1 MSSKIRQ
8 NFFTPQKLLLLFLTF
23 FAIQSIMLL
32 FLALR
37 PFDARAQARAGGLT
51 GEGQQDCPCLYDK
64 KGTNKIDTTRLY
76 IPIPGVTDAC
86 GWVCDIN
93 DDARGDIA
101 DYIITVYK
109 LLVGIAAVV
118 AFAMIVYAGY
128 EWIFAMGNSG
138 KIDDAKE
145 RIMSACIGLALALVS
160 VQFLQALNPQ
170 LTNISLPDVTKI
182 ARASLNPFCRDTD
195 IVFGVDTMKEL
206 KDKDY
211 VVDKTRAT
219 KDKASLT
226 CPSEFTI
233 YVRIEGDKA
242 YCYSNS
248 IDECWGQITEKF
260 ANKGDQSVTITGTD
274 GQPITLTQQSI
285 IPYDPKSAPKCQGT
299 FCSGSDKEQVCYP
312 SDPYA
317 RAFECK
323 SAKSACEDTNDNKNG
338 CEEVNNWLA
347 YQGYTDQQCAKIVKT
362 AQQDACILGKLLKC
376 PPDYPNQMK
385 GDDVFRNL
393 VKDICWEAKGQ
404 SEAVLKDCGG
414 FGVKIYPVLDGNAV
428 QGANALCCR
437 KPSTQESE
445 TDYSCVTNYMDRG
458 NTVVELLS
466 IVQQVTIPP
475 NTPGHYFGHD
485 CNEGT
490 AYLLDKEGTDCHIL
504 GFYPDAYD
512 VLGTCQKKEGEN
524 GDQGTV
530 TRGVC
535 VPKDETLYGGFKVCW
550 GDNPYQQIN
559 NNYNNYNLCLKTEK
573 EAYKC
578 NPYLLS
584 SGISCIGETPAS
596 PPQVNTNNVI
606 NTEIEIAIET
616 VVNSNTTLKNNFSN
630 QQIGFQSKPQF
641 FSANTA
647 FAAEKID
654 ACTFVQAVVDQ
665 ESDGKVDAW
674 NGNKNDKGQV
684 VSVDCGLM
692 GINIPNGTD
701 KNSCEQYK
709 DTSDLDQDG
718 NLDENLFDPGFN
730 IATGVQKINSWFS
743 PSICGD
749 GTSCKASQSG
759 RVDGNKFYRYAM
771 AGYNGGT
778 NANKKSGGDD
788 QFCSIDESGA
798 NKCCASPCKDYQD
811 ECFITATADDIYPTQ
826 VECPNDRGKY
836 QGTYDYVFNIEEL
849 YKALKNKNQKKD
861 GDGIA
866 SCP

>member
-170 LTNISLPDVTKI
+170 LTNIYLPDVTKI

-323 SAKSACEDTNDNKNG
+323 SAKSACEDTNDKKNG
-338 CEEVNNWLA
+338 CEEVNKWLGF
-347 YQGYTDQQCAKIVKT
+347 QGYTDKQCAKREDTGWALT
-362 AQQDACILGKLLKC
+362 AAGDECVFGSFVDC
-376 PPDYPNQMK
+376 PVGFNPVF
-385 GDDVFRNL
+385 GDDIFYVNNVNKEL
-393 VKDICWEAKGQ
+393 DAEGKCWDWKRKE
-404 SEAVLKDCGG
+404 GG
-414 FGVKIYPVLDGNAV
+414 GGDTQILHNCSANPLNKIYPVMSGQAV
-428 QGANALCCR
+428 EGANAL
-437 KPSTQESE
+437 
-445 TDYSCVTNYMDRG
+445 
-458 NTVVELLS
+458 
-466 IVQQVTIPP
+466 
-475 NTPGHYFGHD
+475 
-485 CNEGT
+485 
-490 AYLLDKEGTDCHIL
+490 
-504 GFYPDAYD
+504 
-512 VLGTCQKKEGEN
+512 
-524 GDQGTV
+524 
-530 TRGVC
+530 
-535 VPKDETLYGGFKVCW
+535 
-550 GDNPYQQIN
+550 
-559 NNYNNYNLCLKTEK
+559 
-573 EAYKC
+573 
-578 NPYLLS
+578 
-584 SGISCIGETPAS
+584 
-596 PPQVNTNNVI
+596 
-606 NTEIEIAIET
+606 
-616 VVNSNTTLKNNFSN
+616 
-630 QQIGFQSKPQF
+630 
-641 FSANTA
+641 
-647 FAAEKID
+647 
-654 ACTFVQAVVDQ
+654 
-665 ESDGKVDAW
+665 
-674 NGNKNDKGQV
+674 
-684 VSVDCGLM
+684 
-692 GINIPNGTD
+692 
-701 KNSCEQYK
+701 
-709 DTSDLDQDG
+709 
-718 NLDENLFDPGFN
+718 
-730 IATGVQKINSWFS
+730 
-743 PSICGD
+743 
-749 GTSCKASQSG
+749 
-759 RVDGNKFYRYAM
+759 
-771 AGYNGGT
+771 
-778 NANKKSGGDD
+778 
-788 QFCSIDESGA
+788 
-798 NKCCASPCKDYQD
+798 
-811 ECFITATADDIYPTQ
+811 
-826 VECPNDRGKY
+826 
-836 QGTYDYVFNIEEL
+836 
-849 YKALKNKNQKKD
+849 
-861 GDGIA
+861 
-866 SCP
+866 